1 MKVLKSYSAGIKG
14 ATLQPKMIGVL
25 WLVNFIFGSVL
36 YFLCSGLISRSLASS
51 EMSEGLLRKFDLSVF
66 FEFLAHHSQS
76 IQTIFSTAFVLIF
89 IYSLVSIFL
98 YGGIL
103 FIVASRS
110 RFNELAAEK
119 KGFGQ
124 AFFEGAGKF
133 FGRFLRLAVYSLLLW
148 VGFIILILILHLILH
163 AFTAGGTNE
172 KTIFYF
178 FWIEAAVGLFL
189 LFLIR
194 MIVDYA
200 RITIVQG
207 DSRYVF
213 ASLFRSIKFIFQN
226 FGRTLALYYLL
237 LLTGVVFF
245 GIYWALKSI
254 IPSYSLVTIII
265 AFLIAQLYIASHGWL
280 RIAFQAGQW
289 RLFTWQK
296 MNS

>member
-25 WLVNFIFGSVL
+25 WLANFIFGSVL
-36 YFLCSGLISRSLASS
+36 YFLYSGLVSRSLASS
-51 EMSEGLLRKFDLSVF
+51 EMSERLLRRFDLSVF
-66 FEFLAHHSQS
+66 FEFLTHHFQS
-76 IQTIFSTAFVLIF
+76 IQTIIATAFVLLF
-89 IYSLVSIFL
+89 FYFLVSIFL

-103 FIVASRS
+103 FIVASHS
-110 RFNELAAEK
+110 KFNELPAEK
-119 KGFGQ
+119 KTFAQ

-133 FGRFLRLAVYSLLLW
+133 FGRFLRLAVYSLLLC
-148 VGFIILILILHLILH
+148 VGFIVIFLILHLILH
-163 AFTAGGTNE
+163 AFTADGANE
-172 KTIFYF
+172 KLIFYF

-200 RITIVQG
+200 RIKIVQG
-207 DSRYVF
+207 DSRHVF
-213 ASLFRSIKFIFQN
+213 SSLFRSIKFVFQN

-237 LLTGVVFF
+237 LLTGVIFF
-245 GIYWALKSI
+245 GIHWALESI

-265 AFLIAQLYIASHGWL
+265 TFLIAQVYIASHGWL

-289 RLFTWQK
+289 RFFTGHR
-296 MNS
+296 MNQ